1 MLPLAPGAGTMRNP
15 PQQQP
20 MLLVLRADPV
30 GEPEARELPP
40 GAGAGGWGGEGWFQ
54 GRDVLGELLWG
65 GTLREALTL
74 GCLVALS
81 KIPA

>member
-1 MLPLAPGAGTMRNP
+1 MLPLAPRAGTMRHP

-20 MLLVLRADPV
+20 MLLVLRSDPV
-30 GEPEARELPP
+30 GEPEARELSP
-40 GAGAGGWGGEGWFQ
+40 GGGGGGVWFQ

>member
-20 MLLVLRADPV
+20 MLLVLRSDPV

-40 GAGAGGWGGEGWFQ
+40 GGWAGGGVGVGWGRLVPGKRCPRGAAV
-54 GRDVLGELLWG
+54 GKHSPG
-65 GTLREALTL
+65 GTDL
-74 GCLVALS
+74 GVFSCT
-81 KIPA
+81 